1 MRLQSS
7 PLSQYGTPVTS
18 TDRMKNVFGTTTTQP
33 VGTLTPEITEVN
45 NDVENPSMD
54 EKPQQ
59 DAQGGIQ
66 KVEAVTLLWTKKQ
79 LLFAY
84 FL

>member
-1 MRLQSS
+1 
-7 PLSQYGTPVTS
+7 
-18 TDRMKNVFGTTTTQP
+18 MKNIFGTTTTHP
-33 VGTLTPEITEVN
+33 VDTVTPEITEVN
-45 NDVENPSMD
+45 DVENSALN

-59 DAQGGIQ
+59 DAQSGIQ

-79 LLFAY
+79 LLVAY

>member
-1 MRLQSS
+1 
-7 PLSQYGTPVTS
+7 
-18 TDRMKNVFGTTTTQP
+18 MKNVFGTTATQP

>member
-1 MRLQSS
+1 
-7 PLSQYGTPVTS
+7 
-18 TDRMKNVFGTTTTQP
+18 MKNLFGTAATHP
-33 VGTLTPEITEVN
+33 VGTMTPEITEV

-66 KVEAVTLLWTKKQ
+66 KVEAVTLLWTRKQ